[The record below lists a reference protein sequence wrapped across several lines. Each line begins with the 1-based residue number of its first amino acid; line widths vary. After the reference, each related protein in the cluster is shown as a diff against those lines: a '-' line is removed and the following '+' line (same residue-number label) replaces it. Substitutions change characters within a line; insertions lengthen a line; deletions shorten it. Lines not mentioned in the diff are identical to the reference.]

1 MNFSKYRSSQFS
13 KCFEL
18 LPSSDRR
25 KLIVVLGIQVLNG
38 LLDLLG
44 VALIGILGALSITGI
59 QSGTPSGKV
68 AQIIE
73 IMGISELKFQAQAA
87 VIGLCA
93 TLIFLIRTGI
103 SIFFTRKA
111 LYFLSRRAAAITSDL
126 TYKLLNQSILEIRLR
141 SNQATVY
148 ALTNGVA
155 ILTVGVIGT
164 TLTIFSDVTV
174 LLVISVGLFFI
185 DPTIA
190 VGVFVFFTALA
201 LLMYRLMSVRA
212 RRLGLENARYSVL
225 STELIDEVLG
235 SYREIQVR
243 GRRSYYGERV
253 KSARFELADTLAE
266 MQFLPNIS
274 KYIIESSVLIGTISV
289 AAIQFMTKDSVHA
302 VATLSVFL
310 AAGTRITPAILRVQQ
325 GAVQVK
331 SNLGA
336 AEPTFEV
343 IQSLVSTIK
352 SAPQGKISDFKHLT
366 LNPKVV
372 VNDVSYRYPTADF
385 YAISGANLEINPGEV
400 VALVGPSGAGKST
413 LADLMLG
420 VLDPIEGDISISGQP
435 PKSAIETW
443 NGGLAYVPQD
453 VFIVNKSIKEN
464 IAIGYPT
471 SEIDDSRVKEC
482 LELAQLTD
490 YVKSLADGIETLA
503 GERGSILSGGQRQR
517 LGIARAL
524 YTNPKFIILDEAT
537 SALDGVTERAV
548 ASAILGLKGKVTLVI
563 IAHRLSTVLDADQ
576 VVYIESGRILAVG
589 SFTEVRNQISNFDQ
603 QAQLM
608 GL

>member
-1 MNFSKYRSSQFS
+1 MNFSKYRNSEFS
-13 KCFEL
+13 KCFDL
-18 LPSSDRR
+18 LPRSDRR

-44 VALIGILGALSITGI
+44 VALIGVLGALSITGI

-68 AQIIE
+68 AQILE
-73 IMGISELKFQAQAA
+73 VMGISGLKFQTQAA
-87 VIGLCA
+87 IIGLCA

-111 LYFLSRRAAAITSDL
+111 LFFLSRRAAAITSDL
-126 TYKLLNQSILEIRLR
+126 TYKLLNQSILDIRLR

-185 DPTIA
+185 DPAIA
-190 VGVFVFFTALA
+190 VGVFLFFTALA

-212 RRLGLENARYSVL
+212 RRLGLENARYSVM

-243 GRRSYYGERV
+243 GRRSYYGDRV

-274 KYIIESSVLIGTISV
+274 KYIIESAVLIGTISV

-343 IQSLVSTIK
+343 IQSLANTVK
-352 SAPQGKISDFKHLT
+352 PAPQEKISDFKHMT
-366 LNPKVV
+366 LNPKVSV
-372 VNDVSYRYPTADF
+372 SAVSYRYPKADRD
-385 YAISGANLEINPGEV
+385 AICDANLEISPGEV
-400 VALVGPSGAGKST
+400 VAFVGPSGAGKST
-413 LADLMLG
+413 LADLLLG
-420 VLDPIEGDISISGQP
+420 VLDPLEGAISISGLP

-464 IAIGYPT
+464 VAIGYPND
-471 SEIDDSRVKEC
+471 EIDDSRVREC

-490 YVKSLADGIETLA
+490 YVESLADGINTSA

-524 YTNPKFIILDEAT
+524 YTNPKIIILDEAT

-548 ASAILGLKGKVTLVI
+548 ARAILGLKGKVTLVI

-589 SFTEVRNQISNFDQ
+589 SFTEVRNNISNFDQ